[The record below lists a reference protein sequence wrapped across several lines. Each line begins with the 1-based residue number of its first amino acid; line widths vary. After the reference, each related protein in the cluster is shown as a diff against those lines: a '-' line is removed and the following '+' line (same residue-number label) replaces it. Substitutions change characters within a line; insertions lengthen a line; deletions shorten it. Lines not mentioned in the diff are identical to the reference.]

1 MALLDHA
8 SFYYLA
14 LQNNV
19 EEVKKNFAIFET
31 EMTRYKEELP
41 DAAFDEDFNSLGI
54 LYKKKEGKYT
64 KPYEYFIAMRNKELG
79 LNEPE
84 IEDEDS
90 SEAPLNEEN
99 ELPDESSQP
108 IIDSIEADDLE
119 N

>member
-1 MALLDHA
+1 MLSDIFKLIFQSDRSSLALLDHA

-19 EEVKKNFAIFET
+19 EEVKKNFATFET

-79 LNEPE
+79 LIEP
-84 IEDEDS
+84 
-90 SEAPLNEEN
+90 
-99 ELPDESSQP
+99 
-108 IIDSIEADDLE
+108 
-119 N
+119 

>member
-1 MALLDHA
+1 MFVVVY
-8 SFYYLA
+8 SFFLRILYTNYPYPI
-14 LQNNV
+14 QH
-19 EEVKKNFAIFET
+19 K
-31 EMTRYKEELP
+31 
-41 DAAFDEDFNSLGI
+41 

>member
-8 SFYYLA
+8 AFYYLA

-19 EEVKKNFAIFET
+19 EEVKKNFAAFEAD
-31 EMTRYKEELP
+31 MTKYKEELP

-79 LNEPE
+79 L
-84 IEDEDS
+84 IEAEADE
-90 SEAPLNEEN
+90 
-99 ELPDESSQP
+99 ESS
-108 IIDSIEADDLE
+108 
-119 N
+119 